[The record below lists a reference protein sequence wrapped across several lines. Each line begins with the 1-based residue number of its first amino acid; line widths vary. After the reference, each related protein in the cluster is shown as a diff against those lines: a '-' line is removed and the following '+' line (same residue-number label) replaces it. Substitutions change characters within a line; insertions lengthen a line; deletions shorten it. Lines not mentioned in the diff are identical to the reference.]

1 MPKDVIE
8 VKNLSRV
15 FQKVIKTG
23 NWFKDFF
30 QPKYEPFTAVD
41 NISFEIHEGETFGLL
56 GPNGAGKTTTIKMI
70 VGLMLPTTGEVKIY
84 GKSPDESWE
93 KLGIM
98 LGYSM
103 IYYRMSGYDNL
114 KYFSKLYRVKDYQ
127 QKIKKAAKFFGL
139 EQWMNVNVEN
149 YSLGMKSKLAMAR
162 ALIHEPDIIVL
173 DEPTLGLDPNIS
185 RQIRKMIKEMRKTV
199 ILTTHNM
206 HEANELCDR
215 IAIINKGKIISID
228 TPQNLKALI
237 EKNLVVEVSIKK
249 DLPRLT
255 KELKGLKYVIYTCP
269 TKAGLKIILD
279 RKGSLKKL
287 LGLLAKYEVE
297 GFDEREPSLE
307 DVFVKLTK
315 KCETE

>member
-1 MPKDVIE
+1 MPREVIE
-8 VKNLSRV
+8 VKNVSRI

-23 NWFKDFF
+23 SWFKDFLKP
-30 QPKYEPFTAVD
+30 QYQPFTAVD
-41 NISFEIHEGETFGLL
+41 NVSFNIREGETFGLL

-70 VGLMLPTTGEVKIY
+70 VGLMLPTKGAVDIY

-114 KYFSKLYRVKDYQ
+114 KYFSKLYRVKDFK
-127 QKIKKAAKFFGL
+127 QKIKKAGKFFGL
-139 EQWMNVNVEN
+139 EDWMNVNVEN

-162 ALIHEPDIIVL
+162 ALIHEPEIIVF
-173 DEPTLGLDPNIS
+173 DEPTLGLDPNMS
-185 RQIRKMIKEMRKTV
+185 RQIRKMIKDMKKTV

-206 HEANELCDR
+206 QEANELCDR
-215 IAIINKGKIISID
+215 IAIINKGKIITID
-228 TPQNLKALI
+228 TPNNLKALI
-237 EKNLVVEVSIKK
+237 EKNLIVEISLKK
-249 DLPRLT
+249 DLPKLE
-255 KELKGLKYVIYTCP
+255 KELKGVKYLIHVCRTRE
-269 TKAGLKIILD
+269 GLKAIID
-279 RKGSLKKL
+279 QKSNLKKL
-287 LGLLAKYEVE
+287 LGLLAKYDVE

-315 KCETE
+315 KCEE